1 MPNEQRDTRIVEMHF
16 ENRQFERNIAK
27 SQKSLEDFKK
37 ELNFKETSKGL
48 SKFFSDF
55 DSINFQ
61 HLTSNIQ
68 ALTDKFTGLGDAG
81 EWVLSRIR
89 NGLENAALQ
98 LEGFLKSFTTAQIS
112 VGQSKYDAMNKAA
125 QALIASGEYTEEQAY
140 SIFERVMEYTD
151 QTSANF
157 QVMVDKLQEFT
168 ATGRGLQESERAL
181 EGIFNMTS
189 KVGKG
194 AEEASAAMG
203 IFSKAM
209 GQGYISL
216 NNWQSLNTTAKIA
229 GKELRKELIEA
240 AVAVGDLTEKNG
252 KYYTKAEKGNKSVE
266 VSAQNLEN
274 TLSKRWATKNT
285 MMALFDKY
293 YFAKLTGATEK
304 ELEEFAGVA
313 YKSAQRALTFADAM
327 NAVKE
332 SVSSG
337 WMQSFRI
344 IFGDVTDA
352 MKLFTDLCERVIES
366 IYGLQEARNMILNAW
381 SAGGGRQSLIDT
393 VLGDYGKDV
402 ETGAYGLLD
411 LFDSI
416 GTIISDGFWNMVKI
430 FARGDEQLLWDKEG
444 YKEAWFGG
452 KLRDISNNIRDFV
465 GSIKSFF
472 TESIDVGGQ
481 TKTRLQMIYE
491 IVEGIGG
498 AMAIGYMIMTEL
510 FNFLGGIK
518 EDLQP
523 SIDAVTN
530 FFATVGT
537 MVYDTANAT
546 EKSGSIRQ
554 FFDDLRASLQPLTG
568 AINSV
573 VEKVTDLLL
582 TFITWGK
589 ESGFFSSVFGVL
601 SRAFRILGN
610 IINRVAIPVL
620 DFFGDLADIFSVLIK
635 SGFSEEEVSKVG
647 DKIGKAFEKM
657 MTRILGVSSFKELG
671 DKLKG
676 HFGEIF
682 TNLLD
687 LVPEGVKNAFKDLF
701 GLWGDDIQ
709 GDNDSF
715 FTRVRKFFTGG
726 FDVIFGSLKKI
737 FGSFKEF
744 NLSTAIKTGFGFGS
758 AYNFLNEVAGWFK
771 GTNLYGVIMAFL
783 GVATIWQL
791 FRLISQLKKVV
802 VNVQWAVGEVA
813 ESFKNGFKV
822 RYDDYGEYLMKMA
835 EGIAIFVACIAVLGS
850 LDTSSLVQGLVALAL
865 VMGAV
870 LLFNKLLKKDFKAD
884 SIGDQLSFAAQLI
897 ALGAAITL
905 ITLALSIL
913 VLAIMPLSKDAGRMA
928 TAVLGF
934 AAIMAVIGGFIH
946 LMLTSLTKI
955 AKSISKDGKPGMKEF
970 GALSIVLIALG
981 ASISIM
987 AIGIS
992 TLLLAITPL
1001 ALAGWG
1007 GMIRAALGF
1016 VVILAA
1022 FGVFLHLMLKELI
1035 NWANMLGGYKKV
1047 DIGKLTVL
1055 LLTLSTSIMM
1065 MSAGIS
1071 ALILAITPLAL
1082 MSWEGFIRAI
1092 VGLGLVML
1100 EIAGFIKILQLLSV
1114 KDKALSVKI
1123 AGLAGLAAGIGLL
1136 ILALTPFA
1144 FMTWEAYI
1152 RAIVGLGLVMLEIA
1166 GFIKIIQALS
1176 ANDKSLSVKI
1186 AGLTGLAIGL
1196 GLLVLAIVPLA
1207 LMPLEKMVQA
1217 IVGMTAVML
1226 VLAVF
1231 IQAIKAIGAGDKG
1244 FSVKMAGLTGLVISV
1259 GILVLA
1265 LVPLSQMSLEGMVQ
1279 AIVGLTAIM
1288 LVLAVFVEA
1297 MKNTKV
1303 NFGQFLGFVVLA
1315 GSLWLL
1321 VQALMP
1327 LTTLTFDKM
1336 MNGLIA
1342 FGGILLILAGF
1353 SVIAGMI
1360 PNGLGAFVSMLG
1372 LALIVVAIS
1381 FALNEVKNIKWETIT
1396 AFTTG
1401 LATMILAF
1409 AGAIAIMAVIPLGA
1423 GLKGILLLAAGIAAI
1438 AAVLSVVIPMLVG
1451 AVGNSLMDFSSK
1463 LALIASML
1471 GDFSS
1476 RMSGVDE
1483 GGIDKA
1489 SGIFDKL
1496 KALMGKL
1503 TGFGSYAQDI
1513 NNFSVALFDLSTGL
1527 EIFQNHTKGLMD
1539 PAGSN
1544 AFKMVDKVLSYSST
1558 LSTFAVGNFPAEVY
1572 RLGTGLF
1579 AFDYIGSEM
1588 SDPSQSKPLALLN
1601 QLAAAA
1607 PDIAILSSL
1616 QTGNLQSSLAGLG
1629 GALSLYA
1636 AGAKEATGIDPGEMT
1651 NTEGAVAIL
1660 NAIVDSLVKNGGIQ
1674 IPELPDEQ
1682 SLGIFGAQLAALA
1695 SAVVKFSEASNGL
1708 GEGTDKAIDLLD
1720 FIGGDLKGKL
1730 TADNLKVATAF
1741 KDAGIT
1747 PYGLAEFA
1755 LDIIGLGN
1763 AIKAFTDSTAGV
1775 TPEGMKTATDALTFF
1790 AGLKTVLTAED
1801 AIVGVLNFFTGNSIT
1816 TDTLTQFG
1824 KDIEALGLALKSFAT
1839 SVTWGEAE
1847 EGSFQQALNALDFLA
1862 SLEGKM
1868 PKVGGLVSLFTG
1880 QQQTLTELAGQ
1891 IELLGTALVNFNSK
1905 LVDEG
1910 GSPII
1915 DQTVMNGAIAAL
1927 TNIINFLGMMQR
1939 KMPKIPGLIQKVF
1952 TGQAYNAE
1960 QLAKD
1965 VGSVKDAFVELGKL
1979 SKYISGDDDNGTK
1992 IIEADQLKAPLESL
2006 DLIMDFTESLGTK
2019 MPKVGGFIYD
2029 IGKAFTGENYNLSNL
2044 QASVTNFK
2052 DVCKELATLSGYLIG
2067 GEGTEKIIDVDK
2079 FNETTGVLDA
2089 LTTFVLDLSQK
2100 MPSVG
2105 GLGNVFKTFFTG
2117 NNYSL
2122 TDLGNDMK
2130 GLGEGLG
2137 AFSTG
2142 LGTGFDPSSVT
2153 AAVGVAESIAN
2164 ILVALNSIGDG
2175 SYFDVSVYTGAF
2187 QDLLS
2192 LFNGTHEWGD
2202 SSGLAEGIVNLMATV
2217 SEAYSKYTVDP
2228 TAITAFAAM
2237 AQALKEVATIDPSFN
2252 FESVGMSIGTGIAVG
2267 ITKSASSI
2275 TTAAR
2280 NAAIAAYNAAMAAL
2294 NAHSPSRLFMDVG
2307 GFVTAGMAIGIDKGA
2322 GDVRTS
2328 AISMS
2333 EEAINGATSVLSII
2347 SDLLEEDLDANPTIS
2362 PVLDLTNMQNG
2373 MSAMDRWLA
2382 EDRGMSIDTSM
2393 AGSMAQRYMPNTT
2406 TPEINQNGTDYSGIY
2421 ERMATLGEQIGALGE
2436 QIAKMQIVLDTG
2448 AVAGGV
2454 APKVD
2459 EYIGDQI
2466 FYGERGN

>member
-48 SKFFSDF
+48 QKFFSDF

-61 HLTSNIQ
+61 HLTNNIQ

-89 NGLENAALQ
+89 HSLESTALQ
-98 LEGFLKSFTTAQIS
+98 MESFVKSFTTEQIK

-125 QALIASGEYTEEQAY
+125 MSLISAGTAEDQAY
-140 SIFERVMEYTD
+140 HIFERIMNYTD

-157 QVMVDKLQEFT
+157 ENMVANLQNFT
-168 ATGRGLQESERAL
+168 ATGKGLEESEQAL
-181 EGIFNMTS
+181 EGIFNMTA
-189 KVGKG
+189 KAGKG
-194 AEEASAAMG
+194 ASEASNAMN

-209 GQGYISL
+209 GLGYLGLNQWESL
-216 NNWQSLNTTAKIA
+216 TITAKITTDEFRE
-229 GKELRKELIEA
+229 KLIEA
-240 AVAVGDLTEKNG
+240 GIATGNLEKNQKGQIVTAKKYG
-252 KYYTKAEKGNKSVE
+252 KQIAVTTQNIQSTLNKKWADNSV
-266 VSAQNLEN
+266 L
-274 TLSKRWATKNT
+274 
-285 MMALFDKY
+285 MALANKY
-293 YFAKLTGATEK
+293 YFDFEDEASD
-304 ELEEFAGVA
+304 LESFAGVA
-313 YKSAQRALTFADAM
+313 YKCAQRALTFADAM
-327 NAVKE
+327 QAVKE
-332 SVSSG
+332 AVSSG
-337 WMQSFRI
+337 WLKSFRYM
-344 IFGDVTDA
+344 FGDVTEA
-352 MKLFTDLCERVIES
+352 MEVFTNLCERVIIGIE
-366 IYGLQEARNMILNAW
+366 GMWKARNTVLNSWA
-381 SAGGGRQSLIDT
+381 SNGGRQSIIDAI
-393 VLGDYGKDV
+393 LGDYGKDV
-402 ETGAYGLLD
+402 ETGAFGLLD

-416 GTIISDGFWNMVKI
+416 GKVISDGFWNMVKI
-430 FARGDEQLLWDKEG
+430 FASADDQELWDKDD
-444 YKEAWFGG
+444 YKEAWFGL
-452 KLRDISNNIRDFV
+452 KLRDISDNIRNFID
-465 GSIKSFF
+465 SIKGFF
-472 TESIDVGGQ
+472 TESVNVNGQ
-481 TKTRLQMIYE
+481 MKTRLQMVQDAVNGIAGAAAIAYQVITGLIYFF
-491 IVEGIGG
+491 VG
-498 AMAIGYMIMTEL
+498 L
-510 FNFLGGIK
+510 KNQ
-518 EDLQP
+518 LQP
-523 SIDAVTN
+523 SFDSIRN
-530 FFATVGT
+530 LFATLGQAI
-537 MVYDTANAT
+537 YGSANDMQ
-546 EKSGSIRQ
+546 KSNSIID
-554 FFDDLRASLQPLTG
+554 FFNDLLVAAMPVTG
-568 AINSV
+568 AINTL
-573 VEKVTDLLL
+573 VETIAGMVIKFVE
-582 TFITWGK
+582 WGSQ
-589 ESGFFSSVFGVL
+589 SGFFASAFGL
-601 SRAFRILGN
+601 LTNALATAGRIAATVG
-610 IINRVAIPVL
+610 IP
-620 DFFGDLADIFSVLIK
+620 
-635 SGFSEEEVSKVG
+635 
-647 DKIGKAFEKM
+647 
-657 MTRILGVSSFKELG
+657 ILNF
-671 DKLKG
+671 
-676 HFGEIF
+676 F
-682 TNLLD
+682 TNLFGIITNLIAGGFSKKALGQFGADISGLLKSTFSSIKNFLKGTKIGPFVETAWSKIEEFFGKVD
-687 LVPEGVKNAFKDLF
+687 LKDRLKKSSASIKKYFKDFKLSKF
-701 GLWGDDIQ
+701 L
-709 GDNDSF
+709 NDAKAKISAF
-715 FTRVRKFFTGG
+715 FKSINISKFFSDTYSKISAGIPAIIKSITNKLKSLLTSGKG
-726 FDVIFGSLKKI
+726 FWSDKSSIFTQI
-737 FGSFKEF
+737 IDF
-744 NLSTAIKTGFGFGS
+744 
-758 AYNFLNEVAGWFK
+758 
-771 GTNLYGVIMAFL
+771 
-783 GVATIWQL
+783 
-791 FRLISQLKKVV
+791 
-802 VNVQWAVGEVA
+802 
-813 ESFKNGFKV
+813 FKNGFKAVGDFFKELKVGDLVERAFNGLRNTFSKVAGWFNNIDLGTVISAALGFLVQVEFFRLLRNV
-822 RYDDYGEYLMKMA
+822 RASFGNIKKTTEYISSAIKDFTGGSTKFEDFADSLLKIAGSVAIIALAIYGLGSMDPKVLIQGGIAVAAIMAAVGLLMWRLSKNEITKETAKAMYALAAVIFMLSSAVKRIVKAVLPLSKLDWGSWIKAMGGLAIIMFGLTRVIKSLAGVKMGKKDLA
-835 EGIAIFVACIAVLGS
+835 GIAYIILSIGFLIFSIQPFAKMSWEGIVKSLGGLIAVLGVLILFAWS
-850 LDTSSLVQGLVALAL
+850 LKKLKINKAQLKGISDIAKAVGILVLSVVPFAFMTWTAFARSLIGLLAVLGLLIAFAEGIKLLKISSVQLLGITGLATGIALMALAL
-865 VMGAV
+865 V
-870 LLFNKLLKKDFKAD
+870 
-884 SIGDQLSFAAQLI
+884 
-897 ALGAAITL
+897 
-905 ITLALSIL
+905 
-913 VLAIMPLSKDAGRMA
+913 
-928 TAVLGF
+928 
-934 AAIMAVIGGFIH
+934 
-946 LMLTSLTKI
+946 
-955 AKSISKDGKPGMKEF
+955 
-970 GALSIVLIALG
+970 
-981 ASISIM
+981 
-987 AIGIS
+987 
-992 TLLLAITPL
+992 
-1001 ALAGWG
+1001 
-1007 GMIRAALGF
+1007 
-1016 VVILAA
+1016 
-1022 FGVFLHLMLKELI
+1022 
-1035 NWANMLGGYKKV
+1035 
-1047 DIGKLTVL
+1047 
-1055 LLTLSTSIMM
+1055 
-1065 MSAGIS
+1065 
-1071 ALILAITPLAL
+1071 PLAL
-1082 MSWEGFIRAI
+1082 MSWPAMI
-1092 VGLGLVML
+1092 
-1100 EIAGFIKILQLLSV
+1100 
-1114 KDKALSVKI
+1114 KALTGMLIMMGILVAVSFAISKLNLSTVKLTGVI
-1123 AGLAGLAAGIGLL
+1123 GLAAGVAILTLALLPIAFMPTEKLKQALLGLL
-1136 ILALTPFA
+1136 GMCAILALF
-1144 FMTWEAYI
+1144 F
-1152 RAIVGLGLVMLEIA
+1152 
-1166 GFIKIIQALS
+1166 
-1176 ANDKSLSVKI
+1176 
-1186 AGLTGLAIGL
+1186 LAIGAL
-1196 GLLVLAIVPLA
+1196 QKVFGAIGTLQTVIASLALAAVMAATMFVLSKALNRIKDIPTERITAFASALLVILVSMTACIALMSMIPLA
-1207 LMPLEKMVQA
+1207 M
-1217 IVGMTAVML
+1217 G
-1226 VLAVF
+1226 
-1231 IQAIKAIGAGDKG
+1231 IK
-1244 FSVKMAGLTGLVISV
+1244 
-1259 GILVLA
+1259 GILMIA
-1265 LVPLSQMSLEGMVQ
+1265 
-1279 AIVGLTAIM
+1279 
-1288 LVLAVFVEA
+1288 
-1297 MKNTKV
+1297 
-1303 NFGQFLGFVVLA
+1303 A
-1315 GSLWLL
+1315 G
-1321 VQALMP
+1321 
-1327 LTTLTFDKM
+1327 
-1336 MNGLIA
+1336 I
-1342 FGGILLILAGF
+1342 I
-1353 SVIAGMI
+1353 VIAG
-1360 PNGLGAFVSMLG
+1360 
-1372 LALIVVAIS
+1372 ALS
-1381 FALNEVKNIKWETIT
+1381 
-1396 AFTTG
+1396 
-1401 LATMILAF
+1401 
-1409 AGAIAIMAVIPLGA
+1409 IA
-1423 GLKGILLLAAGIAAI
+1423 
-1438 AAVLSVVIPMLVG
+1438 IPMLIG

-1489 SGIFDKL
+1489 SSIFDKL

-1544 AFKMVDKVLSYSST
+1544 AFKMVDKVFSYSAS
-1558 LSTFAVGNFPAEVY
+1558 LSAFAVGNFPAEVY

-1588 SDPSQSKPLALLN
+1588 SDPSQSKPLALLS

-1979 SKYISGDDDNGTK
+1979 SKYVSGDDENGTK

-2029 IGKAFTGENYNLSNL
+2029 IGTAFTGEKYNLSNL

-2052 DVCKELATLSGYLIG
+2052 DVCKELATLTGYLIG

-2079 FNETTGVLDA
+2079 FNETTGVLDT

-2175 SYFDVSVYTGAF
+2175 SYFDVAVYTGAF

-2252 FESVGMSIGTGIAVG
+2252 FESVGMSIATGVAAG
-2267 ITKSASSI
+2267 IKNGESI
-2275 TTAAR
+2275 VTTTAR
-2280 NAAIAAYNAAMAAL
+2280 NLAVATYNATMAAL
-2294 NAHSPSRLFMDVG
+2294 NAASPSKLFKQVG
-2307 GFVTAGMAIGIDKGA
+2307 GFITAGMSIGIDNGTD
-2322 GDVRTS
+2322 DVRNS
-2328 AISMS
+2328 AVVMS